1 MRRSAQ
7 PAGPSWCVT
16 EVATNVSTA
25 AELAAAHR
33 WNRHIS
39 QADASGEVQRDFAT
53 GIPAG
58 LIVYDTHE
66 SIRRIPMRLRVLQP
80 D

>member
-25 AELAAAHR
+25 VEPAAARR
-33 WNRHIS
+33 WKRRIS
-39 QADASGEVQRDFAT
+39 QTDASGEVQRDFAT
-53 GIPAG
+53 GIPAV
-58 LIVYDTHE
+58 LIVYDTHD
-66 SIRRIPMRLRVLQP
+66 SSRRIPMRLRVLQP